1 MKTERPFLLSLL
13 SLIFVAVSFR
23 YLLQIIDAI
32 KSWNLLIVI
41 QYRFGP
47 LYPIIQGLFL
57 AGGFILGAI
66 LLFSRVNWAPTFSA
80 IVVLITTV
88 WYWVDREVLNL
99 NPLPFKDQ
107 FFSIVVCVVLLG
119 LTLGTLWV
127 LQPYMILSN
136 VEALEESSDS
146 SSSGGINE
154 QQ

>member
-1 MKTERPFLLSLL
+1 MKTKRPFLLWLL

-23 YLLQIIDAI
+23 YMLQIIDAI
-32 KSWNLLIVI
+32 KNWNLLLVI

-47 LYPIIQGLFL
+47 LYPVVQGFFL
-57 AGGFILGAI
+57 AGGFILSAI
-66 LLFSRVNWAPTFSA
+66 LLLSRVNWAPTFSA
-80 IVVLITTV
+80 IVVLLTAV

-99 NPLPFKDQ
+99 NPPAFKDQ
-107 FFSIVVCVVLLG
+107 LFSIVVCVVLLG

-146 SSSGGINE
+146 SSSGGTNE